1 MTGGLLSR
9 EKPSGTQIH
18 WEETRPWGVLKPV
31 ESKADIW
38 YPCESEPNG
47 KGETGMNRRAVV
59 IPVIIIVNACIWG
72 LAILMTAHTLKGTGA
87 YQQIQHIL
95 GGCAGVS
102 LVVVGGGLAAVA
114 KITRSAEDKDRDAPA

>member
-1 MTGGLLSR
+1 
-9 EKPSGTQIH
+9 
-18 WEETRPWGVLKPV
+18 
-31 ESKADIW
+31 
-38 YPCESEPNG
+38 
-47 KGETGMNRRAVV
+47 MNSPKVV

-72 LAILMTAHTLKGTGA
+72 LAIIMSAHTLRGTGA

-114 KITRSAEDKDRDAPA
+114 KMSKRPG